1 MHRTIYTPT
10 DLVEALC
17 DVLGGYRTD
26 DGTDV
31 PGLWDGVY
39 IFPEAFP
46 SPNKNDARLPSGYA
60 VVQARS
66 GVYGM
71 DSSACNVAV
80 YLSVKGSEVANMRA
94 ADCVRWLRARI
105 DELTHELY
113 RDTTFF
119 GALPASVNWSLP
131 ESASRPVWEASISI
145 TFELPS
151 AAHDNKGF
159 LV

>member
-1 MHRTIYTPT
+1 MLKTIYTAT
-10 DLVEALC
+10 DLVKALC
-17 DVLGGYRTD
+17 DVLGGYETES
-26 DGTDV
+26 GKV
-31 PGLWDGVY
+31 LGVWDGVY

-46 SPNKNDARLPSGYA
+46 APNSKDPRLPAGYA
-60 VVQARS
+60 VVQCRN

-71 DSSACNVAV
+71 ESSSCGVDI
-80 YLSVKGSEVANMRA
+80 YLSVKGSEVSSMRA

-105 DELTHELY
+105 DELSHVLY
-113 RDTTFF
+113 QDTTFY
-119 GALPASVNWSLP
+119 GAIPASLNWQLP